1 MVSFTETFQNVDK
14 LHAGDYVNLDKLQ
27 GGLMLSGAC
36 SKRASYFSGTVHNPV
51 ESFCKRWKLSEVS
64 PLPISTGL
72 PEIFMSHL
80 LNSTYAMTF
89 AVFLK

>member
-1 MVSFTETFQNVDK
+1 MNS
-14 LHAGDYVNLDKLQ
+14 DKLQ

-36 SKRASYFSGTVHNPV
+36 SKEPV
-51 ESFCKRWKLSEVS
+51 IFLEQFTTQWKVFAKGGNCQRFS
-64 PLPISTGL
+64 PLPISAGL

-89 AVFLK
+89 AVFLI

>member
-1 MVSFTETFQNVDK
+1 MVSFTGTFQNVDK
-14 LHAGDYVNLDKLQ
+14 LHAGGYVNLDKLQ
-27 GGLMLSGAC
+27 GGLMFSGAC
-36 SKRASYFSGTVHNPV
+36 SKEPV
-51 ESFCKRWKLSEVS
+51 IFLEQFTTQWKVSAKLSEVS

-72 PEIFMSHL
+72 PEILMSHL